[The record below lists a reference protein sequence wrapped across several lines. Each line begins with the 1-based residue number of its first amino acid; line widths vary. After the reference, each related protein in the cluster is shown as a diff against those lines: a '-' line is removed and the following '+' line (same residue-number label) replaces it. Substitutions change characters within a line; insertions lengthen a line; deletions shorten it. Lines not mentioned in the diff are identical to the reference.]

1 MKKILKKTGAALL
14 GFTLALS
21 ALTGCGAKQDTSS
34 DAKKDDADSVVY
46 RTVDEIKE
54 SGTINENPGYTVG
67 IPSLGSADTIAPAV
81 TKENE
86 SLLNWLN
93 DELVSLGSENFF
105 HVDYEATLLDTYG
118 ADYEETLVVEPK
130 ADK

>member
-34 DAKKDDADSVVY
+34 DAKKNDADSVVY

-54 SGTINENPGYTVG
+54 SGTINIGVFSGNYG
-67 IPSLGSADTIAPAV
+67 IRNLTRYP
-81 TKENE
+81 
-86 SLLNWLN
+86 
-93 DELVSLGSENFF
+93 
-105 HVDYEATLLDTYG
+105 
-118 ADYEETLVVEPK
+118 
-130 ADK
+130 